1 MSILNAK
8 HCPIC
13 GAELKNEVFCNE
25 HNDALIVECVACG
38 KYAMSREFYEDH
50 VEQAPKDT
58 SREKLTVFLKKHKSD
73 KLRPFFSQ
81 YRVAVP
87 DGFTNYPH
95 EICILGTNLG
105 K

>member
-13 GAELKNEVFCNE
+13 GTKLKGEMICSR
-25 HNDALIVECVACG
+25 HNDAIIVECVSCG
-38 KYAMSREFYEDH
+38 KYAMSSEFYEDRI
-50 VEQAPKDT
+50 EPKSKDT
-58 SREKLTVFLKKHKSD
+58 NREKLAVFLKKHKSD

-81 YRVAVP
+81 YRVAIP
-87 DGFTNYPH
+87 DGFTNYPY